1 MIARLRLALAGLLAG
16 VALSCAATTYQTIPT
31 PDPAAGPAGDMCR
44 IYAARSTQMMGRARS
59 VEIIVN
65 DQTVGRLGE
74 AGYLCWDL
82 PAGRTVVQALFHGSA
97 IDGKPV
103 EAVFGFDG
111 EGGRTYYYEM
121 RVDSGSKKA
130 TVQPLGEE
138 EGKALIES
146 RKAPEVRET
155 P

>member
-1 MIARLRLALAGLLAG
+1 MSTEDIYGGDDLFDFPEARG
-16 VALSCAATTYQTIPT
+16 VDS
-31 PDPAAGPAGDMCR
+31 
-44 IYAARSTQMMGRARS
+44 
-59 VEIIVN
+59 
-65 DQTVGRLGE
+65 
-74 AGYLCWDL
+74 
-82 PAGRTVVQALFHGSA
+82 
-97 IDGKPV
+97 
-103 EAVFGFDG
+103 FGFDG